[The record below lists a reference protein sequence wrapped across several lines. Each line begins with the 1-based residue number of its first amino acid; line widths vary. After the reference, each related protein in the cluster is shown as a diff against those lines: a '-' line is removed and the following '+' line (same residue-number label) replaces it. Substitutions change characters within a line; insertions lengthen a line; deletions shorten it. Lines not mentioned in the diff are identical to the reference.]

1 MTDATAG
8 HLITNGCRL
17 RSLRSLR
24 RTRLA
29 LRAAS
34 APWNVNSHPPEQGC
48 GAGQR
53 TRPTSPAVVVVTMM
67 MVLGVTT
74 AVGMEGWRV

>member
-29 LRAAS
+29 MRAAS
-34 APWNVNSHPPEQGC
+34 APWNVIRHPNEY
-48 GAGQR
+48 
-53 TRPTSPAVVVVTMM
+53 
-67 MVLGVTT
+67 VLGDQESGVV
-74 AVGMEGWRV
+74 AYELIVAW